1 MGNRLPFFKRRRNED
16 EPSDQPVEKEAS
28 VSPRIAAAG
37 PIAREPHTH
46 RLLDQD
52 QVHVHSPP
60 AATTSRPV
68 NVSSAAEPK
77 EIPDQPDETKTLEGA
92 EQSQVLHVETD
103 VPGPVSATA
112 HGSREGQRPKTLET
126 VSSEDGSRTGHST
139 STGED
144 GSSGTGKTGHS
155 TRTKRKHK
163 TVTRKRQHGELRLVC
178 GNLFLIWG
186 STLTLNSGT
195 MSNCI
200 FSFMRK
206 TAHAPLN
213 YTLNYHFHAS

>member
-1 MGNRLPFFKRRRNED
+1 MTTPPAEGTSRLVRGHASIDFNETDAEDKPPQLEETGSVPPPF
-16 EPSDQPVEKEAS
+16 PSLTHTPPTRTPISRDAEHQKINDQNIEENIEQPQLPTVKTDVGEKEE
-28 VSPRIAAAG
+28 VSTIEDG
-37 PIAREPHTH
+37 SSCIG
-46 RLLDQD
+46 
-52 QVHVHSPP
+52 HS
-60 AATTSRPV
+60 TR
-68 NVSSAAEPK
+68 
-77 EIPDQPDETKTLEGA
+77 TLEAA

-178 GNLFLIWG
+178 GNLFCLK
-186 STLTLNSGT
+186 LKLE
-195 MSNCI
+195 C
-200 FSFMRK
+200 
-206 TAHAPLN
+206 
-213 YTLNYHFHAS
+213 